1 MDRMEKAEV
10 QYKLALE
17 ADPEDVDIHWNYG
30 VLLEELGRFEEA
42 AMQYLLALEASS
54 DNV

>member
-1 MDRMEKAEV
+1 MEEAEV

-17 ADPEDVDIHWNYG
+17 ADPEDTDTHWNYG
-30 VLLEELGRFEEA
+30 VLLEELGRKKEA
-42 AMQYLLALEASS
+42 AVQYFIALGDSS